1 MAAEEKDTQP
11 EQGGKKKSKLKLIII
26 ILLVLVLLG
35 GGGAAAYFLFLKPKP
50 SPQAGQQTAAQS
62 QTDAPQTETVTQIGE
77 LYPLESF
84 VVNLADPGGSR
95 YLRVTLQLELTA
107 VKGLKEEIDKRAPQI
122 RDAIITILSSK
133 RYEEINSAQGKMIM
147 KQQIMRRINSL
158 LAAGQIANV
167 YVTEFVIQ

>member
-1 MAAEEKDTQP
+1 M
-11 EQGGKKKSKLKLIII
+11 
-26 ILLVLVLLG
+26 
-35 GGGAAAYFLFLKPKP
+35 
-50 SPQAGQQTAAQS
+50 
-62 QTDAPQTETVTQIGE
+62 
-77 LYPLESF
+77 ESF

-107 VKGLKEEIDKRAPQI
+107 VKGLKDEIDKRVPQI
-122 RDAIITILSSK
+122 RDVIITILSSK

>member
-1 MAAEEKDTQP
+1 MAADEKDTQP

-26 ILLVLVLLG
+26 ILLLLVLLG
-35 GGGAAAYFLFLKPKP
+35 GGGAAYFLFLKPNP
-50 SPQAGQQTAAQS
+50 NQAAQPAAAAS
-62 QTDAPQTETVTQIGE
+62 AAPEAAPSEAIAQIGE

-84 VVNLADPGGSR
+84 VVNLADPGGTR
-95 YLRVTLQLELTA
+95 YLRVTLQIELTA
-107 VKGLKEEIDKRAPQI
+107 VKGLKEEIDKRVPQI

>member
-1 MAAEEKDTQP
+1 MAVDEKDTQQ
-11 EQGGKKKSKLKLIII
+11 EQPVKKKSKLGLIIVVFLLLIII
-26 ILLVLVLLG
+26 A
-35 GGGAAAYFLFLKPKP
+35 GGAVAGYFFFLKPKATGEAA
-50 SPQAGQQTAAQS
+50 PQTTQTAQP
-62 QTDAPQTETVTQIGE
+62 TPTETVTQIGE
-77 LYPLESF
+77 LLPMDSF

-95 YLRVTLQLELTA
+95 YLRVTLQLEYMPA
-107 VKGLKEEIDKRAPQI
+107 KGLKEEIEKRTPQI

-158 LAAGQIANV
+158 LAVGQIANV

>member
-1 MAAEEKDTQP
+1 MAAEEKDTQS

-26 ILLVLVLLG
+26 ILLLLVLLG
-35 GGGAAAYFLFLKPKP
+35 GGGGAAYFLFLKPKP
-50 SPQAGQQTAAQS
+50 AQTGAQPAASAAQS
-62 QTDAPQTETVTQIGE
+62 EAPQGEKITQIGE
-77 LYPLESF
+77 LYPMESF

-107 VKGLKEEIDKRAPQI
+107 VKGLKDEIDKRVPQI
-122 RDAIITILSSK
+122 RDVIITILSSK

>member
-11 EQGGKKKSKLKLIII
+11 EGGKKKSKLKLIII
-26 ILLVLVLLG
+26 ILILLIVLG
-35 GGGAAAYFLFLKPKP
+35 GAGAGAYFMFLKPKP
-50 SPQAGQQTAAQS
+50 QAAGQPGAAEQE
-62 QTDAPQTETVTQIGE
+62 APKAEAVAQIGE
-77 LYPLESF
+77 LYPMEPF

-95 YLRVTLQLELTA
+95 YLRVTLQLELTMT
-107 VKGLKEEIDKRAPQI
+107 KGLKDEIDKRVPQI

-133 RYEEINSAQGKMIM
+133 RFEEINSAQGKMIM

-158 LAAGQIANV
+158 LASGQIANV

>member
-26 ILLVLVLLG
+26 ILLVLVVLG
-35 GGGAAAYFLFLKPKP
+35 GGGAAAYFIFLKPKP
-50 SPQAGQQTAAQS
+50 AKQAGQQNAAQS
-62 QTDAPQTETVTQIGE
+62 QTDAPQTEAVTQIGE
-77 LYPLESF
+77 LYPMESF

-107 VKGLKEEIDKRAPQI
+107 VKGLKEEIDKRVPQI

-158 LAAGQIANV
+158 LASGQIANV